1 MTVKRIT
8 SLFGIITFTV
18 ILVLAI
24 MACRWPWPVCGPDL
38 PGYQKV
44 IDIAAIQGVIVPA
57 NGLTPV
63 TVITEN
69 EQYSGTVEWDGNPST
84 FAPLTSYT
92 ATITL
97 YNKKDFTFIGVA
109 ADFFTVVGATS
120 VNNAANSNVITA
132 VFPATDSKL
141 VNSIAIITQPDKLTY
156 AHGDALDL
164 TGLVVTLT
172 YDNGSKLEVIT
183 EDFPIK
189 SITTNPAQ
197 GDKLDYSTHNGQPVT
212 ITYGS
217 LTCNTDNLSLTRLTL
232 TSIDALKTYLQS
244 RPDNTADSPYI
255 VALNVDDIMGIKY
268 ALFAEGE
275 SNKYVNIDLSGST
288 FTSIGGEAFS
298 GCTNLTSITIPNSV
312 TSIEERTFY
321 GCTSLTSITIP
332 DSVTS
337 IGEWAFDGCESL
349 TSVNIPDSV
358 TSIEGGAFYGCTSL
372 TSVTIPD
379 SVTSIGD
386 GAFSGC
392 TSLTSITI
400 PDSVTSIGSFAFNS
414 CSSLNAINVDAGNN
428 VYSSQDGVLYNKTK
442 TSLIQY
448 LAGKTSNTFTIPN
461 SVTNIGN
468 YAFSYCTSLT
478 SVTIPD
484 SVTSIESGAFNSC
497 INLTS
502 ITIPDSVTSIGYSAF
517 SYCASFTSITI
528 PNSVTS
534 IGGYAFQDCINLTS
548 ITTPDSVTSIKYSA
562 FSYCTSLTSITIPDS
577 VTVIEDNTFYGC
589 TSLTSVT
596 IPDSVIIIER
606 SVFYGC
612 TSLTSITIPDSVIII
627 ERAAFYGCTNL
638 TSITIPNS
646 VTSIEG
652 KAFSN
657 CTSLTS
663 VTFKGT
669 INYGNFDD
677 YTFGSLDYS
686 GYIGDLRDKYLAD
699 GIGTYTRASGGYYW
713 TKQ

>member
-8 SLFGIITFTV
+8 SLFGIITFAV
-18 ILVLAI
+18 ILVFAI
-24 MACRWPWPVCGPDL
+24 MACRWPWPDCGSDSL
-38 PGYQKV
+38 SYLK
-44 IDIAAIQGVIVPA
+44 IINIAAIQGVIVPA

-97 YNKKDFTFIGVA
+97 HMKEGFTFKGVA

-172 YDNGSKLEVIT
+172 YDNGSKLEVIA
-183 EDFPIK
+183 ENFPIK

-197 GDKLDYSTHNGQPVT
+197 GDELDYSAHNGRPVT

-217 LTCNTDNLSLTRLTL
+217 LTCNTDNLSLTMLTL
-232 TSIDALKTYLQS
+232 TSIDALETYLQS
-244 RPDNTADSPYI
+244 RPANTADSPYI
-255 VALNVDDIMGIKY
+255 VALNVDNIMGIKY
-268 ALFAEGE
+268 ALFTEGE

-298 GCTNLTSITIPNSV
+298 GCTNLTSITIPDSIKSIGGEAFYGCTSLTAINVDSNNTNYSSDQGVLYNKNKTDLILYPIRKTENSFIIPNSVKEIGSRTFIGCTNLISITIPDSV
-312 TSIEERTFY
+312 TSIGSEAFY
-321 GCTSLTSITIP
+321 GCTSLTSITIPDSIRSIGERVFFICESLTSITIPDGVTSIEGEAFYGCTSLTSITIPDSIRSIGERAFYSCESLTSITIPDGVTSIGSSAFRDCTSLTSITIP

-337 IGEWAFDGCESL
+337 IG
-349 TSVNIPDSV
+349 NY
-358 TSIEGGAFYGCTSL
+358 AFYDCTRL
-372 TSVTIPD
+372 TSVTIPNG
-379 SVTSIGD
+379 VTRIGEQ
-386 GAFSGC
+386 AFLFC
-392 TSLTSITI
+392 
-400 PDSVTSIGSFAFNS
+400 
-414 CSSLNAINVDAGNN
+414 
-428 VYSSQDGVLYNKTK
+428 
-442 TSLIQY
+442 
-448 LAGKTSNTFTIPN
+448 
-461 SVTNIGN
+461 
-468 YAFSYCTSLT
+468 
-478 SVTIPD
+478 
-484 SVTSIESGAFNSC
+484 E
-497 INLTS
+497 
-502 ITIPDSVTSIGYSAF
+502 
-517 SYCASFTSITI
+517 
-528 PNSVTS
+528 
-534 IGGYAFQDCINLTS
+534 
-548 ITTPDSVTSIKYSA
+548 
-562 FSYCTSLTSITIPDS
+562 
-577 VTVIEDNTFYGC
+577 
-589 TSLTSVT
+589 
-596 IPDSVIIIER
+596 
-606 SVFYGC
+606 
-612 TSLTSITIPDSVIII
+612 
-627 ERAAFYGCTNL
+627 
-638 TSITIPNS
+638 
-646 VTSIEG
+646 
-652 KAFSN
+652 
-657 CTSLTS
+657 SLTS

-677 YTFGSLDYS
+677 YTFGSLNYS